1 MKDKNIKEVKHIL
14 FMMAR
19 SFAEGG
25 YEYNFVRDCF
35 LGLVSRKNGYK
46 VKFIFSIS
54 WFSSEVMVKVR
65 LREREKV
72 MELIGCTTKGII
84 KLLEENL
91 DSKFKR
97 ITLESKYDSDV
108 VIKVVN
114 GLESFRI

>member
-1 MKDKNIKEVKHIL
+1 MKDKNINEVKHIL
-14 FMMAR
+14 FMMAMT
-19 SFAEGG
+19 FAEGG

-65 LREREKV
+65 LRKREKV